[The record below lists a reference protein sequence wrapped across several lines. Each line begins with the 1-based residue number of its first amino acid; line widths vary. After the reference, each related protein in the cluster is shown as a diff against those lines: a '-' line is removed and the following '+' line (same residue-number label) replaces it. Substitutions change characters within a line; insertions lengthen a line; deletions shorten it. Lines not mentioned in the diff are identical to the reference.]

1 MKLGLAIAM
10 RREAL
15 GMSQIELA
23 KAVGVSKASVS
34 RWESGDISNM
44 RRDRIYRLAKAL
56 NVSPI
61 DLLYDDINEFT
72 DYSEAVA
79 KDLKSLLGD
88 NPVKEEIA
96 QKLDLKPQLRRIYSA
111 ILRQLLESG
120 LWIVSILLHIVKS
133 LCEGWI
139 VPLEHLLEQCVRI
152 TGVSYHAD
160 HLTDLLDRKAVLS
173 VQELKN
179 LRNCHL
185 RPSPPIA

>member
-10 RREAL
+10 RRESL
-15 GMSQIELA
+15 GMTQEELA

-96 QKLDLKPQLRRIYSA
+96 QKLDMLTEPQLDR
-111 ILRQLLESG
+111 LLAFLQGMLPEDESD
-120 LWIVSILLHIVKS
+120 
-133 LCEGWI
+133 
-139 VPLEHLLEQCVRI
+139 P
-152 TGVSYHAD
+152 
-160 HLTDLLDRKAVLS
+160 
-173 VQELKN
+173 N
-179 LRNCHL
+179 N
-185 RPSPPIA
+185 